1 RQQAQT
7 GVIAQFLEIPSGRLD
22 RENMGLKPLFFH
34 GTDIGLT
41 SLTGVG
47 VNGGHV
53 EKTGWLAAAAQVIN
67 HQTNGLKIV
76 GSDKNF
82 ISIHM
87 VVENHRRDISS
98 ELMNAVRGRAVP
110 KRCDNRPR
118 DAQGVKHLD
127 GAQLTLGITMRAQD
141 DGPITGLDAA
151 GFDLAHDFG
160 IERIDDMGDKDADIP
175 GQLAVLID
183 GKKVRAVTVAG
194 NRLFD
199 SLTSRTPDAG
209 RIIEIFRDRR
219 PRDTAD

>member
-1 RQQAQT
+1 
-7 GVIAQFLEIPSGRLD
+7 
-22 RENMGLKPLFFH
+22 
-34 GTDIGLT
+34 
-41 SLTGVG
+41 
-47 VNGGHV
+47 
-53 EKTGWLAAAAQVIN
+53 
-67 HQTNGLKIV
+67 
-76 GSDKNF
+76 
-82 ISIHM
+82 
-87 VVENHRRDISS
+87 
-98 ELMNAVRGRAVP
+98 GRAVP

-118 DAQGVKHLD
+118 DAQGIKHLD

-141 DGPITGLDAA
+141 DGPIAGLDAA

-199 SLTSRTPDAG
+199 PLTSRTPDAG

-219 PRDTAD
+219 PRDTADGRELFHIPDLLLFHTAPLVRLDAEAFFISRKDLI